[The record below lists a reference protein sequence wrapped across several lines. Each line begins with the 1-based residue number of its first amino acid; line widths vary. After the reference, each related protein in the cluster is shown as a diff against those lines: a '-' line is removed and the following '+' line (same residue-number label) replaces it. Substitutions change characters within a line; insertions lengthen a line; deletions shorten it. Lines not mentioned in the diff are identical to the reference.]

1 MESFEFLG
9 GRYNRPE
16 QIMSGPV
23 QAFRAQNAASGR
35 TVFIHRVSTTE
46 SPEEQAALLKL
57 LTTALVKS
65 ADAKRLVLD
74 FGEESG
80 YWYVVTESDPQCALL
95 REWLQLE
102 IDAAMPGSK
111 LNQATLPPTVLK
123 PVMPAEKV
131 DPGEFTRFIQQRPAT
146 TSPTT
151 STRTSGA
158 PTTPVPPAPTQP
170 NSPMAPGEFSRLFQS
185 RPIQSQPDPPPVNI
199 PAAPATPPAH
209 TGPGE
214 FTRFFNQGEGGLV
227 SGKAAQPPAPPPAQ
241 PAAQTTPQDP
251 GEFTRMLGLP
261 PLNLQS
267 PSQVPS
273 VPPPTPPSGEF
284 DSFFSSGQGGLI
296 SGKPAQP
303 PAPPPVQPA
312 AQTSPKDPGEFTR
325 LFSTGDGLGGVK
337 TPQTSPLP
345 PTRPDN
351 PIARPPVQPVAEAP
365 QKDPGEFTR
374 FFTPGLPVPP
384 PKPTQNPNPHVQRPN
399 SPFPSLPSQPQ
410 SKPVTEPGEF
420 TRMFARPAG
429 ASAPASPPPV
439 RSDPMGFAAPPSNQ
453 ASDFTDN
460 LFNDKINLGAPQPPA
475 QQKQSEFTSIF
486 GAVGSEAPPIAP
498 PSVVAQ
504 PREKS
509 PLEDPAD
516 SKFKATQELP
526 VARPAAPQNSDPP
539 STATTGSPSEFTMI
553 MQGGYTPKPVAP
565 AATPAVGAG
574 SAPGKSPISISVPP
588 VKPPALP
595 NLGAASASVPGA
607 HASVSQH
614 GASAGATAPKPPAIP
629 GMANVK
635 LSAPAKPAVNKTLI
649 IFLAVLGVLAIV
661 LVIVVMI
668 MMKGK

>member
-16 QIMSGPV
+16 QIMTGPV
-23 QAFRAQNAASGR
+23 QAFRAQNAATGR
-35 TVFIHRVSTTE
+35 TVFIHRVSPTE
-46 SPEEQAALLKL
+46 SPEEQAGLLKL

-111 LNQATLPPTVLK
+111 LNQATLPPTVVK
-123 PVMPAEKV
+123 PVVPAEKV

-214 FTRFFNQGEGGLV
+214 FTRFFNPGEGGLV
-227 SGKAAQPPAPPPAQ
+227 SGKAAQPPAPPPDQ
-241 PAAQTTPQDP
+241 PAAQTTQ
-251 GEFTRMLGLP
+251 
-261 PLNLQS
+261 
-267 PSQVPS
+267 
-273 VPPPTPPSGEF
+273 
-284 DSFFSSGQGGLI
+284 
-296 SGKPAQP
+296 
-303 PAPPPVQPA
+303 
-312 AQTSPKDPGEFTR
+312 KDPGEFTR